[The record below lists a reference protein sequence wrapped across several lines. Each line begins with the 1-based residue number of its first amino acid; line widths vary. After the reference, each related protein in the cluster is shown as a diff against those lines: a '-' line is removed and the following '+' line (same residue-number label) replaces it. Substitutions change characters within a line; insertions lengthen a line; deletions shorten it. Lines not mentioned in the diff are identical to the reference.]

1 MARVIIALGTAREFG
16 RPGRRNAYRAANG
29 TVWESVMHHALR
41 DDVQKVYLVTLAAKV
56 LERPVDHHL
65 AVRRAVDGEQDLAQR
80 QGRLGLVH
88 GGHLVIGGRKTRG
101 QPANGRCRELRETF
115 AQKKAVWSP
124 REKGFVR
131 RDGTRGLRTMTGT
144 ATFVASSATRAR
156 TMSDLASRVV
166 PVMARGAKSC
176 GR

>member
-16 RPGRRNAYRAANG
+16 RPGRRNARARAIG

-41 DDVQKVYLVTLAAKV
+41 DDVQKVYLVALAAKV

-101 QPANGRCRELRETF
+101 QPAYGRCRELRD
-115 AQKKAVWSP
+115 AG
-124 REKGFVR
+124 REKR
-131 RDGTRGLRTMTGT
+131 RFGRPERGGSFDATGRARTMTGT

-156 TMSDLASRVV
+156 TMSDFASRVV
-166 PVMARGAKSC
+166 PVMARGEKSC